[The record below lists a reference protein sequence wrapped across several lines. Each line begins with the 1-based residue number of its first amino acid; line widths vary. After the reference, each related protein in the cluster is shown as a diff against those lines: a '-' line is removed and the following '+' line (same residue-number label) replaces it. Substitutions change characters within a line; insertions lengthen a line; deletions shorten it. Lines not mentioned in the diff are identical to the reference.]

1 MNQTVVKF
9 RSKSEREQDV
19 NLLAQYGEIGIAAI
33 NAANQA
39 FRGKH
44 KQQQMQQQ
52 ASEQMR
58 AVGYSD

>member
-33 NAANQA
+33 AAANHA
-39 FRGKH
+39 FRSKH
-44 KQQQMQQQ
+44 KQQQQGD
-52 ASEQMR
+52 EPRR
-58 AVGYSD
+58 AAVVGYSD

>member
-33 NAANQA
+33 NAANRA

-44 KQQQMQQQ
+44 QQEMQQQ
-52 ASEQMR
+52 QTSDQMR

>member
-39 FRGKH
+39 FRGRH
-44 KQQQMQQQ
+44 KQQQQ
-52 ASEQMR
+52 ASEQQQQR

>member
-9 RSKSEREQDV
+9 RSKTEREQDV

-44 KQQQMQQQ
+44 KQQMQQQ
-52 ASEQMR
+52 ASEPMR